1 MSMNAMKQARK
12 GFTLIE
18 LLVVIAIIGILA
30 TIILVSLGTARRRAR
45 DARRI
50 SDVRQIALALQLFRE
65 DNTAYPQSAY
75 AATGSLVPTYVR
87 AVPIDPNG
95 GNYLYGVDSATSA
108 QNYVLGA
115 TLEVTTSS
123 VLTDPAD
130 VDGTVYTINC
140 GDPVYCIQSQ

>member
-1 MSMNAMKQARK
+1 MNAMKQARK

-65 DNTAYPQSAY
+65 DNTAYPQNAY
-75 AATGSLVPTYVR
+75 AATGSLTPTYVR

-95 GNYLYGVDSATSA
+95 GNYLYGVDSTTSA

-140 GDPVYCIQSQ
+140 ADPVYCIQSQ